1 MAPRPRS
8 RRSPAPAAVPLPTAR
23 ADVAAPWRLRYSP
36 LILSDDIDDV
46 GHAALKLA
54 RAACEKKLAS
64 EPQQHGAPLHHLL
77 HGLRKL
83 SVSHVRIAYY
93 VEVATHE
100 VWILMIGNRRD
111 IWDEDQGAILERL
124 GSERKQHSAA
134 ADRDADA
141 GTSLPEPSPRKGRKR
156 RRG

>member
-8 RRSPAPAAVPLPTAR
+8 RRSPSPATVSLPTTR
-23 ADVAAPWRLRYSP
+23 DEEAAPWRLRYSP

-46 GHAALKLA
+46 GHAALQLA

-64 EPQQHGAPLHHLL
+64 EPQQHGAPLHHPL

-83 SVSHVRIAYY
+83 SVSHVRIAYH

-111 IWDEDQGAILERL
+111 IWDEDQGEILERL
-124 GSERKQHSAA
+124 GTERKRHSPA
-134 ADRDADA
+134 ADRDADS
-141 GTSLPEPSPRKGRKR
+141 GTALPEPSRKGHRR
-156 RRG
+156 RRGG